1 LGHVF
6 CNSDDNGC
14 YKPPSFPFTSSQ
26 SIHNNPVIS
35 YCVLLQLTLHHAM
48 NQETVTLQHIL
59 VLNE

>member
-6 CNSDDNGC
+6 CNFEDNAS
-14 YKPPSFPFTSSQ
+14 YKPSSCPFISSQ
-26 SIHNNPVIS
+26 SIHNHRVIS

-48 NQETVTLQHIL
+48 NQETVTLQQIL